1 MNRSSL
7 GLRIPTGM
15 RDLLPEDMAVQDQL
29 EQEIISLFKL
39 WAYQKVATPALEYGA
54 CLQPDEEKE
63 DHFYKF
69 FDRQG
74 HVLIL
79 RPELTTPI
87 ARMVSSRLKG
97 SELPLRLCYS
107 ADVFRTES
115 NRNREY
121 RQAGVELIGSAD
133 PLADAEVIALAIE
146 SLRQLGLKDFQFNLG
161 HMGIFSGIMDELKI
175 DPDFRLKYEELLAHK
190 DLVGIERIVELSQF
204 STSAKKILLR
214 IPHFHGQAEMLE
226 EVLEWSQSPMLLEAV
241 ASLRKVYEY
250 LKDFNVQEYVALDLG
265 ILRGFTYYTGVIF
278 EGYVRD
284 IGYPIVEGGRYD
296 ALYGEFGYA
305 LPATGFA
312 MNLGVLAE
320 RVNPKPKLCPEVL
333 IYGENVSQVIQEVL
347 ELRKQGVQAEMG
359 IGNLSAAEAEMVAR
373 GKGITKVKQVK

>member
-15 RDLLPEDMAVQDQL
+15 KDLLPEDMAVQDQL

-54 CLQPDEEKE
+54 CLQPNEEKE

-74 HVLIL
+74 HVLVL

-87 ARMVSSRLKG
+87 ARLVTSRLKG

-107 ADVFRTES
+107 ADVYRTES
-115 NRNREY
+115 NRSREF

-133 PLADAEVIALAIE
+133 PLADAEVIALAVE
-146 SLRQLGLKDFQFNLG
+146 SLRKLGLKDFQFNLG

-226 EVLEWSQSPMLLEAV
+226 EVLEWSQSPMLQEAV

-296 ALYGEFGYA
+296 ALYDEFGYD

-312 MNLGVLAE
+312 MNLGALAE
-320 RVNPKPKLCPEVL
+320 RMNAKPKLCPEVL
-333 IYGENVSQVIQEVL
+333 VYGENVSQVIQEVL

-359 IGNLSAAEAEMVAR
+359 IGNLSPVEAETLAQS
-373 GKGITKVKQVK
+373 KGITKVKPIK

>member
-15 RDLLPEDMAVQDQL
+15 RDLLPEEMAVQDQL
-29 EQEIISLFKL
+29 EGEIVSLFKL
-39 WAYQKVATPALEYGA
+39 WAYQKVATPSLEYGA
-54 CLQPDEEKE
+54 CLQPDEDKE

-74 HVLIL
+74 HVLVL

-107 ADVFRTES
+107 ADVYRTES
-115 NRNREY
+115 NHNREF

-146 SLRQLGLKDFQFNLG
+146 SLQKLGLKDFQFNLG

-175 DPDFRLKYEELLAHK
+175 DAAFRLKYEDLLAHK
-190 DLVGIERIVELSQF
+190 DLVGIERLVEQSKF
-204 STSAKKILLR
+204 SDSAKQILSR

-226 EVLEWSQSPMLLEAV
+226 EVLEWSQSPSLQEAV

-265 ILRGFTYYTGVIF
+265 ILRGFSYYTGVVF

-305 LPATGFA
+305 LSATGFA
-312 MNLGVLAE
+312 MNLGALAE
-320 RVNPKPKLCPEVL
+320 RMSPKTKPCPEVL
-333 IYGENVSQVIQEVL
+333 VYGEDVSKVIQAVQ
-347 ELRKQGVQAEMG
+347 ELRAKGVQAEMG
-359 IGNLSAAEAEMVAR
+359 IGNLSPADAEKIAQR
-373 GKGITKVKQVK
+373 KGIAQVKRIE

>member
-15 RDLLPEDMAVQDQL
+15 RDLLPEEMAIQDQV
-29 EQEIISLFKL
+29 EQKIVSLFKL
-39 WAYQKVATPALEYGA
+39 WAYQKVLTPALEYGA

-63 DHFYKF
+63 DQFYKF

-74 HVLIL
+74 HVLVL

-97 SELPLRLCYS
+97 SDLPLRLCYS
-107 ADVFRTES
+107 ADIYRTVS

-121 RQAGVELIGSAD
+121 RQAGVELIGSAN

-146 SLRQLGLKDFQFNLG
+146 SLRELGLNDFQFNLG

-175 DPDFRLKYEELLAHK
+175 DTEFRLNYEELLAHK
-190 DLVGIERIVELSQF
+190 DLVGIERLVEQSEF
-204 STSAKKILLR
+204 PDSARKILLK

-226 EVLEWSQSPMLLEAV
+226 EVLEWSQSPFLQAAV
-241 ASLRKVYEY
+241 ASLKRVYEY
-250 LKDFNVQEYVALDLG
+250 LRDFKVQEYVALDLG
-265 ILRGFTYYTGVIF
+265 ILRGFTYYTGAIF

-284 IGYPIVEGGRYD
+284 IGYPVIEGGRYD
-296 ALYGEFGYA
+296 ALYDEFGYA

-312 MNLGVLAE
+312 MNLGALAE
-320 RVNPKPKLCPEVL
+320 RMSPKAKPNPAVL
-333 IYGENVSQVIQEVL
+333 VYGENITEVIQAVQK
-347 ELRKQGVQAEMG
+347 LRGQGTQAEMG
-359 IGNLSAAEAEMVAR
+359 IDLSPAEAEMLAQR
-373 GKGITKVKQVK
+373 KGIAQVKRIE

>member
-7 GLRIPTGM
+7 GLRIPKGM
-15 RDLLPEDMAVQDQL
+15 RDLMPAEMAVQDQL
-29 EQEIISLFKL
+29 EGEIVSLFKL

-54 CLQPDEEKE
+54 CLQPDEEKD

-74 HVLIL
+74 QVLVV
-79 RPELTTPI
+79 RPEFTTPI

-107 ADVFRTES
+107 ADVFRAES
-115 NRNREY
+115 NRNREF
-121 RQAGVELIGSAD
+121 RQAGVELIGSDA

-146 SLRQLGLKDFQFNLG
+146 SLRKLGLKDFQFNLG
-161 HMGIFSGIMDELKI
+161 HMGIFSGIMDDLKI
-175 DPDFRLKYEELLAHK
+175 DGQFRLKYQELLAHK
-190 DLVGIERIVELSQF
+190 DLVGIERIVERSEF
-204 STSAKKILLR
+204 SDSAKKILSK

-226 EVLEWSQSPMLLEAV
+226 EVLEWSQSPLLQEAV
-241 ASLRKVYEY
+241 GSLRKIYEY

-265 ILRGFTYYTGVIF
+265 ILRGFSYYTGVIF

-312 MNLGVLAE
+312 MNLGALAE
-320 RVNPKPKLCPEVL
+320 RMSLKTKHCPEVL
-333 IYGENVSQVIQEVL
+333 VYGEDVSQVIQTVQK
-347 ELRKQGVQAEMG
+347 LREQDVQVEMS
-359 IGNLSAAEAEMVAR
+359 IGNLSPVEAEKLAKR
-373 GKGITKVKQVK
+373 KGIGQVKKVL